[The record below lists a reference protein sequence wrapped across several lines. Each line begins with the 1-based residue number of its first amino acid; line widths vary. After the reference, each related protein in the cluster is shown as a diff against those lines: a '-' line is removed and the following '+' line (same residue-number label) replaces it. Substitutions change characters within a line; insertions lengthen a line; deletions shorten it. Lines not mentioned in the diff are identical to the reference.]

1 MKRRRSRN
9 RRRGGRRYPAKRTHI
24 YTRKTPTHTLKK
36 KSKQKSP
43 RFSRRRKRS
52 KRRKQSKR
60 KGRTS
65 FRRTSSK

>member
-9 RRRGGRRYPAKRTHI
+9 RRRGGRRYPTKRTHI
-24 YTRKTPTHTLKK
+24 YTSRTPTHTLKR

-52 KRRKQSKR
+52 KRHKRSKR

>member
-24 YTRKTPTHTLKK
+24 YTRKTPTHTLRK

-43 RFSRRRKRS
+43 RFSRRR
-52 KRRKQSKR
+52 RRKQSKR